1 MHLSYLN
8 LLSYESSLY
17 FSWMYSNVIE
27 TWEGSRVSSEELL
40 HTPPCDL
47 LTVVPVQ
54 RNGGLWTSFAITV
67 NVGSRQLALEVLVLP
82 QSLVVPGEPAQ
93 SAVLDKPPPLLCL
106 MPLIPETHIWLW
118 SCCPASFSADP
129 KSRFFSCGRLTNKM
143 IPGASGVILGCGWS
157 CEPRLCQG
165 RLDVSKPVRV
175 EPQGHLL
182 KRGETKFNACT
193 LSP

>member
-1 MHLSYLN
+1 
-8 LLSYESSLY
+8 
-17 FSWMYSNVIE
+17 MYSNVIE

-47 LTVVPVQ
+47 LTVVPVEWRPLDIFCHHSERGEQ
-54 RNGGLWTSFAITV
+54 AVGTWGPCSNPEPSSPGRACSKCCLGQATSSAML
-67 NVGSRQLALEVLVLP
+67 NASHSWDSYLAVELLP
-82 QSLVVPGEPAQ
+82 CFFLRGPQ
-93 SAVLDKPPPLLCL
+93 KPL
-106 MPLIPETHIWLW
+106 
-118 SCCPASFSADP
+118 
-129 KSRFFSCGRLTNKM
+129 FSCGRLTNKM

-165 RLDVSKPVRV
+165 RLDVSINKPARV

-193 LSP
+193 LSPWEI

>member
-1 MHLSYLN
+1 MEIQQTIIYMSFISSNLGFKTMVQFKCFVGIITGITMHLSYLN

-129 KSRFFSCGRLTNKM
+129 KSRFF
-143 IPGASGVILGCGWS
+143 
-157 CEPRLCQG
+157 
-165 RLDVSKPVRV
+165 PVV
-175 EPQGHLL
+175 G
-182 KRGETKFNACT
+182 
-193 LSP
+193 